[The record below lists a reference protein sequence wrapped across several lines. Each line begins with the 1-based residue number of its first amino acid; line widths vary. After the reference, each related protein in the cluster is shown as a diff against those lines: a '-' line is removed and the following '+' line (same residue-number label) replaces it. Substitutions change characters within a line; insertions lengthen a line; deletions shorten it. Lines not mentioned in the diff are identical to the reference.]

1 MGSEM
6 CIRDRVR
13 SARAGTLP
21 PGPVGVEAF
30 ASALWTGG
38 LPPVDLVIRTSGETR
53 VSNFMLWQSA
63 YAEFIFVDT
72 LWPAFRAR
80 QFLEAVLEYQQRER
94 RFGLTSAQLPK

>member
-1 MGSEM
+1 VDGDS
-6 CIRDRVR
+6 
-13 SARAGTLP
+13 
-21 PGPVGVEAF
+21 F
-30 ASALWTGG
+30 ASALWTGR

-53 VSNFMLWQSA
+53 VSNFLLWQSA

-72 LWPAFRAR
+72 LWPEFRAR